1 MDERPALLSFNL
13 KAHCNLT
20 RPIMGLS
27 MKTGAMLRFFRDSGK
42 RLLVFV
48 MPAVLLT
55 GCGEPPPPGE
65 LAFGQEPYL
74 RYCAS
79 CHGNQGQGK
88 PPTFPPMANSE
99 WLELGN
105 DALGL
110 IVLYGLRGEIEV
122 AGQTYR
128 GYMPPMQH
136 ISDADIA
143 ALLTYINTTWGPG
156 DAPMVAEEVSRLR
169 GVFDGPR
176 SPLNGYDGLIE
187 ALDAANMD
195 VAP

>member
-1 MDERPALLSFNL
+1 MIS

-20 RPIMGLS
+20 RTTLWPSIRGLRRARAV
-27 MKTGAMLRFFRDSGK
+27 GLAALVL
-42 RLLVFV
+42 LLV
-48 MPAVLLT
+48 
-55 GCGEPPPPGE
+55 GCGEPPPPPGE

-79 CHGNQGQGK
+79 CHGNQGLGK
-88 PPTFPPMANSE
+88 PPTFPPLANSE

-122 AGQTYR
+122 AGRRYR

-136 ISDADIA
+136 ISNEDIA
-143 ALLTYINTTWGPG
+143 ALLTYTNAAWGSG
-156 DAPMVAEEVSRLR
+156 ETMSADDVQRLR

-176 SPLNGYDGLIE
+176 SPLNGYDGLME
-187 ALDAANMD
+187 ALDSIQ
-195 VAP
+195 